1 MSRFEVGSS
10 MSQCHEQVL
19 TSQLCGDPPL
29 QEFEGYWDIE
39 TKTQTSP
46 KKEARIFSHSGCTG
60 ANGVVTVVRHGCNT
74 MAQPDKKPNIG
85 LDALG
90 PKWLL
95 GLNTNHARLRT
106 MRECQAELSALLD
119 WNRGKLIA
127 AALLSKARLK
137 SLTCTVLNLVSLALD
152 NLGGS
157 QKQKLAG

>member
-1 MSRFEVGSS
+1 
-10 MSQCHEQVL
+10 
-19 TSQLCGDPPL
+19 
-29 QEFEGYWDIE
+29 
-39 TKTQTSP
+39 
-46 KKEARIFSHSGCTG
+46 
-60 ANGVVTVVRHGCNT
+60 
-74 MAQPDKKPNIG
+74 
-85 LDALG
+85 
-90 PKWLL
+90 
-95 GLNTNHARLRT
+95 